1 MLGVMSEEK
10 KKPAAVVPDVA
21 VETPTFVAYP
31 VVPEVTARP
40 ARVEPPPP
48 EEEEEESLDDD
59 ELEDELDEEG
69 DDDGDEDEDGD
80 GASRPA
86 ATFLQPLTPS
96 PEFARIV
103 GAAPLTRVEAVK
115 RLWEHIKKNGLQ
127 DRKNPRNIN
136 ADEALRAVLG
146 RDSVS
151 MFEMTTLVMR
161 HLS

>member
-1 MLGVMSEEK
+1 MSDEK
-10 KKPAAVVPDVA
+10 KKPADVVPAVA
-21 VETPTFVAYP
+21 VETPAFVAYP
-31 VVPEVTARP
+31 VVPEATARP
-40 ARVEPPPP
+40 AREQPPPP
-48 EEEEEESLDDD
+48 EEEEESLDED
-59 ELEDELDEEG
+59 ELDDELDEESDDEES
-69 DDDGDEDEDGD
+69 DDDAG
-80 GASRPA
+80 RPA
-86 ATFLQPLTPS
+86 AASFLKALTPS

-136 ADEALRAVLG
+136 ADEALKAVLG